1 MKILIIILIN
11 VLFNYVY
18 LRNSNK
24 IIFTR
29 YLKYNLLTAATLVF
43 IYLFFYGMNQALLL
57 IHVPIYFFVFMSFF
71 LTIGLKFI
79 NSPSED
85 IYEIIKKHKKISEKN
100 IILKIKKKKIID
112 LRINDLIQQGFITL
126 KNRKLSLTKNGA
138 KISKLFNSLKKNL
151 KVDCKG

>member
-1 MKILIIILIN
+1 IILIN
-11 VLFNYVY
+11 VLFNYIY

-43 IYLFFYGMNQALLL
+43 IYSFVYGMNKELLL
-57 IHVPIYFFVFMSFF
+57 IHVPVYFFVFMSFF
-71 LTIGLKFI
+71 LTIGLKYI

-100 IILKIKKKKIID
+100 IILKIKKRKIID

-151 KVDCKG
+151 KVECKG